1 MATFFY
7 LFFIIC
13 DKNDRFFLQKKK
25 IRNFRI
31 FNHLRIIIND
41 DYPKLDFVQIIYI
54 QTIHHHLFHPIE
66 MLNVLNSY
74 DDVKDKC

>member
-1 MATFFY
+1 MTGFFT
-7 LFFIIC
+7 
-13 DKNDRFFLQKKK
+13 KKK

-74 DDVKDKC
+74 DDVKDNNVRILKNIFNE